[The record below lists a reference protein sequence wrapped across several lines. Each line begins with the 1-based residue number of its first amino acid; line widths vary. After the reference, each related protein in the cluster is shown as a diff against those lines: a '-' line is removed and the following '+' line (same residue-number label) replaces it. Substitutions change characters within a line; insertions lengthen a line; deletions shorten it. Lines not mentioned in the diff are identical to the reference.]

1 MRGSYITTKNYVTV
15 RGESNRPR
23 AGDRIW
29 HKDSIAGATVERVGK
44 VCLWDGRLL
53 IRPAYTGAGGRYN
66 KPREITDG
74 LEWSL
79 IQREEG

>member
-1 MRGSYITTKNYVTV
+1 MKGPYITTKNYVTV

-29 HKDSIAGATVERVGK
+29 HKDNIAGVMVERVGK
-44 VCLWDGRLL
+44 VCLWDGELV
-53 IRPAYTGAGGRYN
+53 IRPAYTGLVG
-66 KPREITDG
+66 KISEPREITDG

-79 IQREEG
+79 IQREE